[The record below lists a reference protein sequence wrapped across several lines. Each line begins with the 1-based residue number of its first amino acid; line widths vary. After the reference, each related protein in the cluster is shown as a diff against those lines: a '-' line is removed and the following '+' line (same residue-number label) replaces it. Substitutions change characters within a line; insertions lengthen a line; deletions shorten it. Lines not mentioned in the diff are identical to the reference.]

1 MRTAEDYAHEL
12 CCALTKAGF
21 GLSYGQE
28 RELKHLIKETMPIEQ
43 LNAMK
48 EGMRRAAVVAEGE
61 TYATGGIRNDEEAS
75 YEKGC
80 LAAQKAILTA
90 AEQLTENDL

>member
-1 MRTAEDYAHEL
+1 MKSAEEWRKSRY
-12 CCALTKAGF
+12 F
-21 GLSYGQE
+21 GNNSEDG
-28 RELKHLIKETMPIEQ
+28 IETIVQQIQ
-43 LNAMK
+43 LDAMK

-80 LAAQKAILTA
+80 LAAQKAILTT
-90 AEQLTENDL
+90 AEQLTEKDL